1 MNSPSE
7 SPLLNVLF
15 ENEDL
20 IAVDKPVGQT
30 VIPARNQ
37 KDILPPLVEMV
48 SKKIGKK
55 ANVVHRLDQDTSGIV
70 VFGKNAQTH
79 RELCLLW
86 EKREVVKLY
95 KALVWGKVSSGEG
108 IIDHPL
114 RPFGSGRMG
123 VDPNGKKSQTR
134 YRLLQRGTGSSLLEV
149 EPWTGRRHQIRVH
162 FYHLGFPVMG
172 DPLYGQER
180 PVGGVSRLMLHAYQL
195 VIPLRGQTLTIN
207 CEPGKDFV
215 KILNENTEMK

>member
-86 EKREVVKLY
+86 EKEKSLSY
-95 KALVWGKVSSGEG
+95 
-108 IIDHPL
+108 I
-114 RPFGSGRMG
+114 RP
-123 VDPNGKKSQTR
+123 
-134 YRLLQRGTGSSLLEV
+134 
-149 EPWTGRRHQIRVH
+149 
-162 FYHLGFPVMG
+162 
-172 DPLYGQER
+172 
-180 PVGGVSRLMLHAYQL
+180 
-195 VIPLRGQTLTIN
+195 
-207 CEPGKDFV
+207 
-215 KILNENTEMK
+215 